1 VKKILLLI
9 FIILIGCRKDLDI
22 ADFSFNYSGYVTE
35 LRVEALI
42 LPHDSTAIVRI
53 DKSSLITD
61 TDLYDCFDNDFGF
74 ITKDSCEKI
83 ENAIWHGNNNDSLAF
98 CGDWNP
104 LIHDLGSDGVSSKDA
119 NSDGDYEDFGDIAP
133 DKDKTEKNGIPD
145 CGEPNV
151 DNYSEI
157 LPSVH
162 NSACEVIIIK
172 NNDYNEI
179 DSCNLSFS
187 DFGGQFFDEN
197 FTSDKSSP
205 IFENIKII
213 NYGAYVPSKD
223 CNKDFWVDYSS
234 EYSIFADCSN
244 SEIPNIINSNHP
256 ISLSRPVTF
265 FLPEDSIKIIGCADY
280 SCLES
285 QSSIS
290 NFTSDSL
297 LFFPRYSSGNVI
309 NYASIIP
316 DITYQA
322 VQYMYNKNNNSYVY
336 YHGHPAIGTNMLN
349 IVDSVSVM
357 QEAIVS
363 EFYDGYG
370 NGSWD
375 NAELRTT
382 DPNDCGLIDIY
393 NSEGFCDFN
402 GNAVWDDAE
411 IYADENQNDQWD
423 EGEFFIDTADGLPDV
438 DTYYYEIFTFSESY
452 ENYYFNDQ
460 LFLDDTERTNLRD
473 QNGNPILGAFGSM
486 TSKKIYFR
494 IIDCTIYGEQE
505 CIDNAITKSV
515 CEWRGELENPASCY
529 DPNESGCD
537 CLREICLPKGF
548 CD

>member
-1 VKKILLLI
+1 
-9 FIILIGCRKDLDI
+9 
-22 ADFSFNYSGYVTE
+22 
-35 LRVEALI
+35 
-42 LPHDSTAIVRI
+42 
-53 DKSSLITD
+53 
-61 TDLYDCFDNDFGF
+61 
-74 ITKDSCEKI
+74 
-83 ENAIWHGNNNDSLAF
+83 
-98 CGDWNP
+98 
-104 LIHDLGSDGVSSKDA
+104 
-119 NSDGDYEDFGDIAP
+119 
-133 DKDKTEKNGIPD
+133 
-145 CGEPNV
+145 
-151 DNYSEI
+151 
-157 LPSVH
+157 
-162 NSACEVIIIK
+162 
-172 NNDYNEI
+172 
-179 DSCNLSFS
+179 
-187 DFGGQFFDEN
+187 
-197 FTSDKSSP
+197 
-205 IFENIKII
+205 
-213 NYGAYVPSKD
+213 
-223 CNKDFWVDYSS
+223 
-234 EYSIFADCSN
+234 
-244 SEIPNIINSNHP
+244 
-256 ISLSRPVTF
+256 
-265 FLPEDSIKIIGCADY
+265 
-280 SCLES
+280 
-285 QSSIS
+285 
-290 NFTSDSL
+290 
-297 LFFPRYSSGNVI
+297 
-309 NYASIIP
+309 
-316 DITYQA
+316 
-322 VQYMYNKNNNSYVY
+322 
-336 YHGHPAIGTNMLN
+336 
-349 IVDSVSVM
+349 M